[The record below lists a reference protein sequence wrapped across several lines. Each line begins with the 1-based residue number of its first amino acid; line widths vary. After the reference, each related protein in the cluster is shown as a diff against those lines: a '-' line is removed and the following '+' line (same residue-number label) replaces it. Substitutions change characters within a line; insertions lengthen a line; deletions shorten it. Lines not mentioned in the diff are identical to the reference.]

1 MQKKIIMLMLTT
13 LLLLNVP
20 CVVSAKGATDKEQKN
35 NNISVIGNNK
45 IEEIVQKYFSNNLKA
60 EKELKGT
67 DNSTIDQQSS
77 LAEFNKLQYELKGK
91 INKHYK
97 LNLEYYN
104 NSIQINSISQKDNL
118 IRVDVDN
125 NVRCKYD
132 TLDDESSY
140 SESHILYLK
149 GNDNDLKVERD
160 FCSLDENAKNI
171 EEDIGNSK
179 VRGSLLAQ
187 VTSAKSYNDYVENEI
202 NDLKNKIDNIDEC
215 FHKIDNKIN
224 NVNLMSAR
232 SGGRYN
238 RGAAANWARKNVK
251 SPEKYKGNDCTNFVS
266 NAVRQGGIPTDNL
279 WYPGSNT
286 WIRVVEF
293 GDWLSPRKG
302 YATDY
307 YPYTMST
314 SGDVI
319 QFFNKNKG
327 VFSHS
332 VIVTGRSSVGMPAVS
347 AHTNAADNVPASNYY
362 PGNSTYSTYRAL
374 NIIY

>member
-1 MQKKIIMLMLTT
+1 MQKKIITLMVTT

-20 CVVSAKGATDKEQKN
+20 CAASAQGVTDKAQKN
-35 NNISVIGNNK
+35 NNISLSNNK
-45 IEEIVQKYFSNNLKA
+45 IKKVVQKYFSNNLQS

-67 DNSTIDQQSS
+67 DNSAIEQQSS
-77 LAEFNKLQYELKGK
+77 LAKLNKLQYELKGK

-97 LNLEYYN
+97 LNLEYYS
-104 NSIQINSISQKDNL
+104 NSIQINSISKKDNL

-132 TLDDESSY
+132 TLDDESLY

-149 GNDNDLKVERD
+149 GDNNDFKVERD
-160 FCSLDENAKNI
+160 FSSLDENAKNI
-171 EEDIGNSK
+171 EENIANNK
-179 VRGSLLAQ
+179 VRGSLLAPAAS
-187 VTSAKSYNDYVENEI
+187 TKNYNYYVENEI
-202 NDLKNKIDNIDEC
+202 NDLKNKIDNIDEY
-215 FHKIDNKIN
+215 FHKIDDKPR

-232 SGGRYN
+232 NSGRYN
-238 RGAAANWARKNVK
+238 RDAAANWALNNVK
-251 SPEKYKGNDCTNFVS
+251 SAEEQVGNDCTNFVS
-266 NAVRQGGIPTDNL
+266 KAVRRGGIPTDNL

-286 WIRVVEF
+286 WIRVIEF
-293 GDWLSPRKG
+293 GDWLGSRKG
-302 YATDY
+302 YAIDY

-314 SGDVI
+314 RGDVI
-319 QFFNKNKG
+319 QFFNKNRG

-347 AHTNAADNVPASNYY
+347 AHTYPAYNVPVSNYY
-362 PGNSTYSTYRAL
+362 PGNPVYSDYRAL